1 MTKIK
6 KLLLFILIICFGI
19 SVGCGEQ
26 PKEIT
31 DKIDSDV
38 NVQQKEPEEN
48 KGNVELTLWSWFS
61 QDGIIKQ
68 FEAENKG
75 ITVKEK
81 IFSFDECSEEYI
93 KALSSGEGPD
103 IFIFDSAFF
112 GVYTVNN
119 VLQDLYEEPF
129 NAGKYKD
136 DFLGFESGLSVDKKQ
151 LLSLS
156 INTAPYVTM
165 YRADIMKE
173 NGFPYEP
180 DEFGKF
186 IENPDNLIKI
196 AKKLKESG
204 KYIFS
209 YPTDLPDVVGNYLGH
224 FDDDFNYLRQ
234 GNLFEKSLDIML
246 QSRANGW
253 FAEENFWGEGG
264 KAALKEDRL
273 VMCFYGSYIM
283 GTLESYVPEQKGKW
297 RITTPPF
304 GLASWASDARAA
316 INIQSN
322 HKEEAWKLI
331 EYIVTQKSKDG
342 RDYINVVPS
351 YKPYINAEKNL
362 NRKLDFYGGQN
373 VYPIIKELAEK
384 TNYYKLTPMDEAAL
398 EIYRNSIWSEING
411 KLKPNEI
418 VEKIKKRI
426 DKELGK
432 DKKALIGE

>member
-129 NAGKYKD
+129 NAGKYR
-136 DFLGFESGLSVDKKQ
+136 F
-151 LLSLS
+151 
-156 INTAPYVTM
+156 
-165 YRADIMKE
+165 
-173 NGFPYEP
+173 
-180 DEFGKF
+180 
-186 IENPDNLIKI
+186 
-196 AKKLKESG
+196 
-204 KYIFS
+204 
-209 YPTDLPDVVGNYLGH
+209 
-224 FDDDFNYLRQ
+224 
-234 GNLFEKSLDIML
+234 
-246 QSRANGW
+246 
-253 FAEENFWGEGG
+253 
-264 KAALKEDRL
+264 
-273 VMCFYGSYIM
+273 
-283 GTLESYVPEQKGKW
+283 
-297 RITTPPF
+297 
-304 GLASWASDARAA
+304 
-316 INIQSN
+316 
-322 HKEEAWKLI
+322 
-331 EYIVTQKSKDG
+331 
-342 RDYINVVPS
+342 
-351 YKPYINAEKNL
+351 
-362 NRKLDFYGGQN
+362 
-373 VYPIIKELAEK
+373 
-384 TNYYKLTPMDEAAL
+384 
-398 EIYRNSIWSEING
+398 
-411 KLKPNEI
+411 
-418 VEKIKKRI
+418 
-426 DKELGK
+426 
-432 DKKALIGE
+432 